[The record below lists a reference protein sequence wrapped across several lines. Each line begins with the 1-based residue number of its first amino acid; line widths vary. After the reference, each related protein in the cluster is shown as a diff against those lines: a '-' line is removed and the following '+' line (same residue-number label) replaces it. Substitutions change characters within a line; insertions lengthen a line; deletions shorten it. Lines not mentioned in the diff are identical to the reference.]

1 MTATPTIGGHI
12 PELRGEGPIH
22 GDGVR
27 MPGHSFMLLS
37 YDAERGQIW
46 TMEGNFNRSG
56 RSRCPHREAEL
67 AGGPL
72 ARPSH
77 SAESVPHLPEIGR
90 LRYPKVTRSD
100 NFRSVA
106 VTTR

>member
-1 MTATPTIGGHI
+1 MEEILQVG
-12 PELRGEGPIH
+12 RG
-22 GDGVR
+22 
-27 MPGHSFMLLS
+27 
-37 YDAERGQIW
+37 
-46 TMEGNFNRSG
+46 
-56 RSRCPHREAEL
+56 RCPHREAEL

-77 SAESVPHLPEIGR
+77 SAESVSRLTGTPATLSGIGQ

-106 VTTR
+106 VTAR